1 MFQFQTLCKSSCY
14 VCMNMNVNVNVNVN
28 VNQCQICAYDTG
40 STSFKYG
47 GGNRREKVIDVV
59 VEVCES

>member
-1 MFQFQTLCKSSCY
+1 
-14 VCMNMNVNVNVNVN
+14 MNMNVNVNVNVN